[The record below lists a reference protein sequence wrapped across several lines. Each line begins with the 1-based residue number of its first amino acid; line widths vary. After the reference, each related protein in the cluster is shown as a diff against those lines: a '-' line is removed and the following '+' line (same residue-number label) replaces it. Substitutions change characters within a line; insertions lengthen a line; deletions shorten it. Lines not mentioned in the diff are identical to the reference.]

1 MPRAL
6 LLLASCCV
14 PAATSLLHTLPQQH
28 PLLLHALPQRRS
40 PSRNAAVVLKAD
52 ETKGAL
58 GGAVLGGLLAGPFGA
73 LWGAQIGGSMGA
85 NARVRKEEEDALERM
100 GLDRATMD
108 AAQTCAAE
116 LVEAERSLKLVEQAA
131 SSQQALLGTLDEA
144 MASAYSAAESALG
157 AGDEVGARSRLEERQ
172 ALKGKWALA
181 EAQWREAE
189 ARVASMRSNVASL
202 AERASRIEAAISRTV
217 TSAASREGRSAPPS
231 AAPLEMEP
239 EDPLL
244 RKFRDLEGK

>member
-1 MPRAL
+1 MNVWASTVRRWTRRRLAVCARMDAPTPR
-6 LLLASCCV
+6 
-14 PAATSLLHTLPQQH
+14 PLP
-28 PLLLHALPQRRS
+28 PLLPLWPLPFAYTLAHSRS
-40 PSRNAAVVLKAD
+40 PA
-52 ETKGAL
+52 
-58 GGAVLGGLLAGPFGA
+58 
-73 LWGAQIGGSMGA
+73 
-85 NARVRKEEEDALERM
+85 
-100 GLDRATMD
+100 
-108 AAQTCAAE
+108 AAE

-172 ALKGKWALA
+172 ALKGKRALA